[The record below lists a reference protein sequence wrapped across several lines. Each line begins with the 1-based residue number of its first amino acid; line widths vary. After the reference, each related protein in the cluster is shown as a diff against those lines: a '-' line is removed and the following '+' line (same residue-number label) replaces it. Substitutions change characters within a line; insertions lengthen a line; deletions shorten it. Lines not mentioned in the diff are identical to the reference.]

1 MRFIFIALWMVL
13 SSTSAWA
20 AEKAGQVIFVAGSV
34 AVERGESI
42 KLKKTDPIFEGDIIV
57 TAAKSRGQLLM
68 KDGAK
73 FSLKAKTRFA
83 VEEYFLAGDERE
95 QDTGGV
101 VVASNNGAVTNL
113 IKGGFRTISGTI
125 GKVDP
130 EEYVVKSPAA
140 TMGIRGTH
148 YSAVWCAGDC
158 ALAANASDE
167 EIPDGLYV
175 GVTDGVIAISNLS
188 GEYTVGAGEY
198 YYVQDFDSTPVRLP
212 KPPSILGDSAD
223 TEEAAE
229 EESDED
235 ADEAAEESSEESDES
250 GDESSEE
257 SSDESSDSSD
267 ESSETA
273 ESSES
278 TESSDETVAS
288 SSDES
293 SAAADETSAQQAEA
307 AAEIAETAAAIGDS
321 AESVGLGSSGSGDET
336 DTSGFSARSTTPPGS
351 VPGESGGDSAEDA
364 STTSEES
371 SEESSDES
379 SEESSAD
386 VSDDSSAG
394 SGDSDGTV
402 ASTDGSGSSGSGSS
416 GSGSSGSGAGSTGGS
431 TGSTGTS
438 GGGFGDPGGFGG
450 GGFGDSGGFG
460 GGSTGSTSSEP
471 PIPITTESGE
481 TIESGNL
488 PSGRAVAHGSGPVA
502 GLSTTVFTGAS
513 VIGERS
519 LSGNDLTAFQAP
531 PTSNDS
537 AYAIGNSSTRD
548 DGFHAATGIG
558 WGRWTGGT
566 STVTQSNGTLIN
578 LNLTEQSLHWIYGPQ
593 AAPVIPTTGTASYSL
608 IVGNTDPTDTIGNS
622 GILGSAS
629 LQANF
634 TNATVQSDVSLAIA
648 GNVWEASGSGSI
660 SDSLFNGVYN
670 SLLIDGQSGGSGNF
684 SGFFGSAG
692 SNNLPNGAGLTY
704 GLSNSQGN
712 ISVSGAVIFGQPSP

>member
-1 MRFIFIALWMVL
+1 MRFILIAFWMVL
-13 SSTSAWA
+13 CSAPAWA

-250 GDESSEE
+250 DESGDESSEE

-351 VPGESGGDSAEDA
+351 IPGESGGDSAEDA

-386 VSDDSSAG
+386 
-394 SGDSDGTV
+394 
-402 ASTDGSGSSGSGSS
+402 
-416 GSGSSGSGAGSTGGS
+416 
-431 TGSTGTS
+431 
-438 GGGFGDPGGFGG
+438 
-450 GGFGDSGGFG
+450 
-460 GGSTGSTSSEP
+460 
-471 PIPITTESGE
+471 
-481 TIESGNL
+481 
-488 PSGRAVAHGSGPVA
+488 
-502 GLSTTVFTGAS
+502 
-513 VIGERS
+513 
-519 LSGNDLTAFQAP
+519 
-531 PTSNDS
+531 
-537 AYAIGNSSTRD
+537 
-548 DGFHAATGIG
+548 
-558 WGRWTGGT
+558 
-566 STVTQSNGTLIN
+566 
-578 LNLTEQSLHWIYGPQ
+578 
-593 AAPVIPTTGTASYSL
+593 
-608 IVGNTDPTDTIGNS
+608 
-622 GILGSAS
+622 
-629 LQANF
+629 
-634 TNATVQSDVSLAIA
+634 
-648 GNVWEASGSGSI
+648 
-660 SDSLFNGVYN
+660 
-670 SLLIDGQSGGSGNF
+670 
-684 SGFFGSAG
+684 
-692 SNNLPNGAGLTY
+692 
-704 GLSNSQGN
+704 
-712 ISVSGAVIFGQPSP
+712 